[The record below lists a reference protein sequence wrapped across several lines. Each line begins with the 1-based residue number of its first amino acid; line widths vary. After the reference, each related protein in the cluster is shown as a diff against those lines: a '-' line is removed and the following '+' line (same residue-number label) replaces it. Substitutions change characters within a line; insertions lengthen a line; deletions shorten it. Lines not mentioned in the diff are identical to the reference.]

1 MAKMALPKHWLLCFA
16 LAVDFKLA
24 YLVLGGIAMAHKAG
38 AVLKGRF
45 FFALV
50 AFFALSALSFSVP
63 FASGMA
69 GNAPGGALVPELV
82 SSEAGGLRHS
92 GSVFSCVTACGL
104 YVDLHGASP
113 SFALDDCQKA
123 IWSHRSEEP
132 RKTAREARSVSFHV
146 FQNLLKA
153 YETEYVRSITEG
165 GKNMA
170 GLYAGVREW
179 REALT
184 HVCPS

>member
-1 MAKMALPKHWLLCFA
+1 MAR
-16 LAVDFKLA
+16 
-24 YLVLGGIAMAHKAG
+24 KAE
-38 AVLKGRF
+38 AVLKKRF
-45 FFALV
+45 FFV
-50 AFFALSALSFSVP
+50 SVTFFVLCALSFSMP
-63 FASGMA
+63 FAGGVSSHVSS
-69 GNAPGGALVPELV
+69 GGALLTEFASP
-82 SSEAGGLRHS
+82 GGLRH
-92 GSVFSCVTACGL
+92 GGNVFSGVAAGGFH
-104 YVDLHGASP
+104 VDLYDAPP

-123 IWSHRSEEP
+123 IWGHRSEEF
-132 RKTAREARSVSFHV
+132 RKAEREARGASFHV
-146 FQNLLKA
+146 LQNLLKA